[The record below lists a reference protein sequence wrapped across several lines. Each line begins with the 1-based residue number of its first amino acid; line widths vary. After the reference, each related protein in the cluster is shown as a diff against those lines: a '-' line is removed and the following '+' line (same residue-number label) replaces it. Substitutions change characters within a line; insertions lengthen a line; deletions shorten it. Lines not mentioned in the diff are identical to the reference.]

1 MAGDAAPSDE
11 TAAPRPP
18 VAPVSVTLLGHGRL
32 LIPGLYAWSLTVL
45 YPSLSPGASL
55 SAKLLALLALPFLFA
70 SPFFARD
77 RPGISRLLG
86 IYGFLGAS
94 AAAFVAVGPLLSA
107 ERLDPP
113 RAALGSVGWVLYA
126 FGWGRARTPGDPE
139 DDPNVIAG
147 APLHPRGRL
156 PVQSSLLL
164 WFSIVAAVGFL
175 ALPFWVDRREHSVF
189 AHAVSVVCALAVL
202 GAAAEVA
209 LELPA
214 PRELPS
220 PSVRMN
226 AIALPVAGIALL
238 LALGL
243 VWSALE

>member
-1 MAGDAAPSDE
+1 MASDAA
-11 TAAPRPP
+11 TANEPTPRPP
-18 VAPVSVTLLGHGRL
+18 VPPLSVTLLGHARL

-45 YPSLSPGASL
+45 YPSLQPGASFA
-55 SAKLLALLALPFLFA
+55 SRVFALLALPFLIA

-77 RPGISRLLG
+77 RPGLSRLFG
-86 IYGFLGAS
+86 IYAFLGAS

-139 DDPNVIAG
+139 DDPNVIHG

-156 PVQSSLLL
+156 PVKSSLLL
-164 WFSIVAAVGFL
+164 WFSILAALGFL
-175 ALPFWVDRREHSVF
+175 ALPFWVDRREHSVL
-189 AHAVSVVCALAVL
+189 AHTASVACALAVL
-202 GAAAEVA
+202 GAAAEIA
-209 LELPA
+209 LESTT

-220 PSVRMN
+220 PATRLN
-226 AIALPVAGIALL
+226 AIAFPVAGIALL

-243 VWSALE
+243 VFSALR

>member
-1 MAGDAAPSDE
+1 MASEAAPSDE
-11 TAAPRPP
+11 AAAPRPP
-18 VAPVSVTLLGHGRL
+18 AIPVSVTLLGHGRL
-32 LIPGLYAWSLTVL
+32 LVPGLYAWSLTVL

-55 SAKLLALLALPFLFA
+55 SARLLALLALPFLFA

-86 IYGFLGAS
+86 IYGFLGAC

-107 ERLDPP
+107 ERLDPY

-126 FGWGRARTPGDPE
+126 F
-139 DDPNVIAG
+139 G

-209 LELPA
+209 LELPT